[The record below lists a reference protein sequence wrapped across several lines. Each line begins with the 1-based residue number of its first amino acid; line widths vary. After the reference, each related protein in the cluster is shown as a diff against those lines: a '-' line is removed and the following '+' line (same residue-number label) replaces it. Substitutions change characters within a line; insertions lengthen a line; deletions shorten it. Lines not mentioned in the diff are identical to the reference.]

1 MKKFLILSL
10 VVLFAFGSLPIWAGA
25 SAEKAS
31 EGPVKI
37 VYWRSL
43 TGVAGEAQED
53 LVARFNE
60 SQDKVVVE
68 AQFQGAYAELLQKL
82 LAALAAGELPDL
94 VLLDSPF
101 VTLFAKDGA
110 LVNLD
115 PFVKSDKSDF
125 DLKDFIPGLMADG
138 YYEGKLYAL
147 PLMRSTPLL
156 YVNGD
161 MFAKA
166 GLPRRAPKTWDE
178 FREFSKKVT
187 KFDAAGQPI
196 QQGAGFTMGQTSA
209 HWYFQGAV
217 YSFGGLVSDEDFGIH
232 LTEDPAI
239 KLATLWQDM
248 VFKDKTAIP
257 SNSHDDFL
265 NKKVAM
271 VFGSTG
277 SMGNLLNRAD
287 FEVIPAFMPKQ
298 EKNLVPVGGS
308 VIAMTSTDKK
318 RQEAA
323 WEFMK
328 FMTNAQS
335 NSHIVIKTGYMPISK
350 SSMTYPDTVQYF
362 KDNPI
367 RKVAI
372 DQLEYTRPQASVI
385 SLGKG
390 TEILRQMIEKLLIGN
405 QNPKK
410 VMEETTADLLKEY
423 NESFK

>member
-1 MKKFLILSL
+1 MRKFLLLSL
-10 VVLFAFGSLPIWAGA
+10 VVLCVLGTLPLWAGA
-25 SAEKAS
+25 VVEKAP
-31 EGPVKI
+31 EGPTKI

-43 TGVAGEAQED
+43 TGVAGDVQDE
-53 LVARFNE
+53 LVAKFNQ
-60 SQDKVVVE
+60 SQDKVIVE

-82 LAALAAGELPDL
+82 FAALAAGEMPDL

-110 LVNLD
+110 LVSLD
-115 PFVKSDKSDF
+115 EFVKKDTSGF
-125 DLKDFIPGLMADG
+125 NLKDFIPGLMQDG
-138 YYEGKLYAL
+138 YYAGSLYAL

-161 MFAKA
+161 MLAAA

-178 FREFSKKVT
+178 FREFCKKVT
-187 KFDAAGQPI
+187 KFDQAGQPI
-196 QQGAGFTMGQTSA
+196 QQGAGFTIGQTTA
-209 HWYFQGAV
+209 HWYFQGGV
-217 YSFGGLVSDEDFGIH
+217 YSFGGQVSDENFGIH
-232 LTEDPAI
+232 LNEEPAI

-277 SMGNLLNRAD
+277 SMGNLLSRAD
-287 FEVIPAFMPKQ
+287 FEVIPAFMPAQ
-298 EKNLVPVGGS
+298 VKNQVPVGGA
-308 VIAMTSTDKK
+308 VIAMTSSDKR
-318 RQEAA
+318 RQEAT

-328 FMTNAQS
+328 FMTNAES
-335 NSHIVIKTGYMPISK
+335 NSQIVIKTGYMPISK
-350 SSMTYPDTVQYF
+350 ASMVYPATVAYF
-362 KDNPI
+362 DANPI

-372 DQLEYTRPQASVI
+372 DQLIYTCPQASVI

-390 TEILRQMIEKLLIGN
+390 TEILRQMVEKLLIGN
-405 QNPKK
+405 RDPKK

>member
-1 MKKFLILSL
+1 MKKYLILSL
-10 VVLFAFGSLPIWAGA
+10 VVLFALGTSPLWAGA
-25 SAEKAS
+25 TVEKAS
-31 EGPVKI
+31 DGPVKI

-115 PFVKSDKSDF
+115 PFVKGDNSDF

-138 YYEGKLYAL
+138 YYDGKLYAL

-161 MFAKA
+161 MFAEA

-187 KFDAAGQPI
+187 KFDSAGQPI

-217 YSFGGLVSDEDFGIH
+217 YSFGGLVSDENFGIH
-232 LTEDPAI
+232 LTEEPAI

-248 VFKDKTAIP
+248 VFKDKTGIP

-298 EKNLVPVGGS
+298 VQNLFLS
-308 VIAMTSTDKK
+308 VARS
-318 RQEAA
+318 
-323 WEFMK
+323 
-328 FMTNAQS
+328 
-335 NSHIVIKTGYMPISK
+335 
-350 SSMTYPDTVQYF
+350 
-362 KDNPI
+362 
-367 RKVAI
+367 
-372 DQLEYTRPQASVI
+372 
-385 SLGKG
+385 
-390 TEILRQMIEKLLIGN
+390 
-405 QNPKK
+405 
-410 VMEETTADLLKEY
+410 
-423 NESFK
+423 